1 MSLEVIMS
9 AVNLKEKS
17 LLASG
22 ILDLKSSK
30 TKCLIINQV
39 EEKYLFEIKSR
50 NLRLMSFAEKGL
62 SKSRNSGLNNV
73 SSEYTLIT
81 DEDIRFKNGFDKVIL
96 ASFENNPKADIIVF
110 QMETIEGKPQ
120 KPYKKNS
127 AWLNVMGIMKV
138 SSVEIAFRTEVVK
151 NQNLNFD
158 ENFGLGS
165 KYPTGEESIF
175 LADALRKKLKI
186 LYVPT
191 PIVIHPG
198 TGSGY
203 QFKNNV
209 ELIRSKG
216 ALFYRIFNWKSY
228 FVCFLFALKKYKLS
242 SVSFFEFLREMYKGI
257 SSYKQLQNG

>member
-1 MSLEVIMS
+1 MNLEVIMS
-9 AVNLKEKS
+9 VVNLKKES
-17 LLASG
+17 PMPPG
-22 ILDLKSSK
+22 ILDLKTAK
-30 TKCLIINQV
+30 IKCLIINQIK
-39 EEKYLFEIKSR
+39 EKYLFEIEKQ
-50 NLRLMSFAEKGL
+50 NMRLMSFAEKGI

-73 SSEYTLIT
+73 SSEFTLIT

-96 ASFENNPKADIIVF
+96 SSFANNPKADIIVF
-110 QMETIEGKPQ
+110 QMETNEGKPL
-120 KPYKKNS
+120 KIYKKNS

-138 SSVEIAFRTEVVK
+138 SSVEIAFRTEVIK
-151 NQNLNFD
+151 NQNLKFD

-165 KYPTGEESIF
+165 KYPTGEEAIF
-175 LADALRKKLKI
+175 LADALRKRLKI
-186 LYVPT
+186 LYVPI
-191 PIVIHPG
+191 PIVIHPS

>member
-9 AVNLKEKS
+9 AMNLKEES
-17 LLASG
+17 PLPSG

-30 TKCLIINQV
+30 TNCLIINQI

-62 SKSRNSGLNNV
+62 SKSRNSGLNNA

-81 DEDIRFKNGFDKVIL
+81 DEDIRFKNDFDKLIL
-96 ASFENNPKADIIVF
+96 ASFENNPKADIIAF
-110 QMETIEGKPQ
+110 QMESCEGKPI
-120 KPYKKNS
+120 KKYKKNN
-127 AWLNVMGIMKV
+127 AWLNVRGIMKV
-138 SSVEIAFRTEVVK
+138 SSVEIAFRTDVIK
-151 NQNLNFD
+151 NQNLKFD

-165 KYPTGEESIF
+165 KYPTGNETIF
-175 LADALRKKLKI
+175 LADALRKRLKI
-186 LYVPT
+186 LYIPK

-216 ALFYRIFNWKSY
+216 ALFFRIFNWKSY
-228 FVCFLFALKKYKLS
+228 LVCFLFALKKYKLS

-257 SSYKQLQNG
+257 SSYKQFQNG